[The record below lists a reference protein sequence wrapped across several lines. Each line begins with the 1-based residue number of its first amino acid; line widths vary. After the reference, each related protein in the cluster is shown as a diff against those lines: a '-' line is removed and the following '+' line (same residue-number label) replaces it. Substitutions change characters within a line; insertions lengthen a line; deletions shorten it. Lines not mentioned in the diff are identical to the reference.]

1 MTEILNAL
9 KTNLLKEGV
18 SLQNLKFKTYANH
31 QILVKANGLE
41 LRITKKG
48 EAFSVAIADEEGEF
62 GSIVDAFHA
71 IENAVEYSII
81 EIREMLNFPGS
92 MKEMLFDCC
101 HC

>member
-1 MTEILNAL
+1 MKKILNL
-9 KTNLLKEGV
+9 LQTNLLKEGV
-18 SLQNLKFKTYANH
+18 GLQNLKFKIYAN
-31 QILVKANGLE
+31 QILAKVNGLE

-62 GSIVDAFHA
+62 GSIADSFNA
-71 IENAVEYSII
+71 IENAVEYSVI
-81 EIREMLNFPGS
+81 EIREMLNFPNS